1 MDPKYKSIIEIGVL
15 LGTAVVMAVAVSV
28 GINFL
33 LGSPKHPTV
42 AVTTTSMLP
51 IYNGFEDSSIH
62 PFRGDILLVKK
73 VPIES
78 IDLGDVIIFD
88 TPSIS
93 DPVVHR
99 VVAKWFQDGMYSF
112 RTNGDNN
119 HNPDGWVVSGDNIH
133 GVVVMRI
140 PHVGWFLLV
149 VQTTVGRLIILLL
162 AVLVLFIGGDS
173 EEEEKEEEERDESIS
188 SSEENTN
195 LNNHK
200 NFQTKVSSIGNR
212 IVRLVQER
220 SNVYIVLGLIII
232 ALFLGSNLLSAV
244 ISSPSVKLYSLSDEL
259 RTQNLLES
267 PSETPYSLSLPAIQ
281 RDKYY
286 WYQTSNSTEET
297 FFFPIQIEI
306 SSGGLF
312 NNLDRIEIYTDETHA
327 NGTKGLYRWTIVY
340 NFFDT
345 RIFEGGIVLFVA
357 SEGPYT
363 VMISL
368 TVYSRGLLKSSP
380 KSFNFPLLLSALH

>member
-1 MDPKYKSIIEIGVL
+1 
-15 LGTAVVMAVAVSV
+15 MAVAVSV

-51 IYNGFEDSSIH
+51 IYNGFEESNSIQ
-62 PFRGDILLVKK
+62 PFQGDILLVKK

-99 VVAKWFQDGMYSF
+99 VVAKWFQDGMYF
-112 RTNGDNN
+112 FKTNGDNN
-119 HNPDGWVVSGDNIH
+119 HNPDRWVVSGDSVH

-149 VQTTVGRLIILLL
+149 VQTTVGRLIVLLL

-173 EEEEKEEEERDESIS
+173 EEDEKEEEKKEEGFST
-188 SSEENTN
+188 SEEKTN
-195 LNNHK
+195 PSNQKTLMAK
-200 NFQTKVSSIGNR
+200 ASSIRNR
-212 IVRLVQER
+212 SVKLVQER
-220 SNVYIVLGLIII
+220 SNVYIVLGFIII

-244 ISSPSVKLYSLSDEL
+244 ISSPSAKLYSIGDEL

-267 PSETPYSLSLPAIQ
+267 PPESPYSLSLPTIQ
-281 RDKYY
+281 RDYYY

-297 FFFPIQIEI
+297 YFFPIQIEI

-312 NNLDRIEIYTDETHA
+312 NNIDRIEILANETHA
-327 NGTKGLYRWTIVY
+327 NGTKGLYRWTIAY

-345 RIFEGGIVLFVA
+345 RYFEGGIVLFVA
-357 SEGPYT
+357 SEGPFT